1 MENDV
6 NNSPDSAADS
16 DSSSAQ
22 VGAESTKKTSLSAS
36 DILDSK
42 GVPLENRLNEMF
54 RKVNRF
60 SEQVSKIDD
69 IWASIVNNKSQQTLA
84 EKAGIAT
91 GDYDSEDVPVEVRVE
106 KVLERKMREKTLSE
120 LRQEHL
126 KQFEEMK
133 KIYPELDKDSD
144 SYDPDFYREADR
156 LYQKAFIDEP
166 TGAKDAVQTA
176 AVKTGRIQRLA
187 EQALLKDEARRSRK
201 IAEGGSDTRAKKA
214 SAGDDSDDATV
225 KRSISK
231 FNIDPKYYKK
241 AKQNLGGNN

>member
-6 NNSPDSAADS
+6 DNSQDSAADS

-84 EKAGIAT
+84 EKAGISA
-91 GDYDSEDVPVEVRVE
+91 GYMDSDDIPVEAKVE
-106 KVLERKMREKTLSE
+106 KVFERKMREKTLE
-120 LRQEHL
+120 DLRHEHL

-144 SYDPDFYREADR
+144 SYDSDFYREADR
-156 LYQKAFIDEP
+156 IYQKAFVDEP
-166 TGAKDAVQTA
+166 TGAKDAVQIA

-201 IAEGGSDTRAKKA
+201 IAEGSSNTKANKA
-214 SAGDDSDDATV
+214 SNEDDGDDAQV
-225 KRSISK
+225 KKGMSK

-241 AKQNLGGNN
+241 AKQNLGSNK